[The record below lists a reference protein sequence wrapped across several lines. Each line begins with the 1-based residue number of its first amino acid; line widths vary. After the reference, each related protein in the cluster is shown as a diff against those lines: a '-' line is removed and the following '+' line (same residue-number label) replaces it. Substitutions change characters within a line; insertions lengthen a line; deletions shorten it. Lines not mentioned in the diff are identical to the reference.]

1 VVEALKIVTAA
12 KSERIA
18 RFAFDFASKNNRKKV
33 TCIHKAN
40 IMKLGDGLFRN
51 ICADIAKDEYPH
63 IEYNDLIVDNATMQ
77 AVSKPQQFDVLVMP
91 NLYGSILSNVGAALV
106 GGPGVIPAANVGREF
121 AVFEP
126 GCRHVGL
133 DSISSKLC

>member
-133 DSISSKLC
+133 DSISL